1 VIAEPPL
8 LRGAVNE
15 TDALPSKAV
24 ADTAVGAFG
33 TVEGITALEADEA
46 SEVPMPFVA
55 VTLNVYGAPLVK
67 PETVHVAIGAIVV
80 QVPFAT
86 LLAS

>member
-1 VIAEPPL
+1 L
-8 LRGAVNE
+8 LTGAVNE
-15 TDALPSKAV
+15 TTAPPSNGP

-33 TVEGITALEADEA
+33 TVDGITELEADEA
-46 SEVPMPFVA
+46 SEVPIPFVA

-86 LLAS
+86 LFAS